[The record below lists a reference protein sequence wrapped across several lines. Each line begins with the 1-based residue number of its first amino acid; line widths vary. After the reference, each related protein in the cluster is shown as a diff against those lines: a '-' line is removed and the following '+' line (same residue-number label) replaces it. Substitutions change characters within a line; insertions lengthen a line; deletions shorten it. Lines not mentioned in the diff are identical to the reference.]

1 MPLARWVPGLD
12 SLLHYRRAWF
22 RPDVQ
27 AGLSV
32 AAIQIP
38 TAIAYAQIAGFP
50 PQVGLYACILPM
62 LIYALIGSSRQLMV
76 GPDAATAAM
85 VAAAIT
91 PLAAGD
97 PQRLVDLSMIVAIMV
112 GLFSIV
118 AGLARAGFIA
128 SFLSRP
134 ILVGYLNGI
143 GLSLLVGQLGKLFG
157 YEAATS
163 GFVAGILALLGN
175 LLHIHWPTL
184 ILGSLSLLLM
194 VLLPRRFP
202 QLPGAL
208 CGVLL
213 ASLAA
218 ALLGLDRYGVELLG
232 EVPAGLPQLSWPQ
245 TSLEEL
251 KSLLRDATGI
261 TVVSFC
267 SAMLTARSF
276 AARHGYSINAN
287 HEFVALGLANIG
299 AGVSQGFAIS
309 GADSRTAVN
318 DMVGGKTQLVGV
330 VAALVIAATLL
341 LLNKPLGWVPMPA
354 LGAVLLLAGWGL
366 IDVQALKGFWKL
378 SRFEF
383 SLCLLTTVGVLSVGV
398 LPGIFVAVSIAV
410 LRLLYYTYRPSDAVL
425 GWMHG
430 IDGQVEL
437 AKYPQATTLP
447 GLVIYRF
454 DAPPVVLQR
463 RLLQAAGAC
472 RGGRQRA
479 AECGAAQRRSHDQP
493 RHQRPGHPPRGA
505 TDPQGPGRAPIAG
518 AGDRADAGPA
528 ATLEHARRDQAAA
541 GVQLGAFGGQCLSLL
556 AAPAGKTR
564 RPGRGYKRKCLTM
577 PCSSRPSSA
586 SCSLDEAVDCMA
598 WAD

>member
-163 GFVAGILALLGN
+163 GFVAGILALLEN

-213 ASLAA
+213 ASLVA

-276 AARHGYSINAN
+276 AARHGYSINPN

-454 DAPPVVLQR
+454 DAPLLFFNADYFKQRVLAVVDGSERPNAVLLNAEAMTNLDISGLATLHEVQQILKAQGVHLSLARVTGQTLDLLQR
-463 RLLQAAGAC
+463 SSMLGEIKPPLVFSSVRSGVSAYRYWLRQQERLAA
-472 RGGRQRA
+472 
-479 AECGAAQRRSHDQP
+479 
-493 RHQRPGHPPRGA
+493 
-505 TDPQGPGRAPIAG
+505 
-518 AGDRADAGPA
+518 
-528 ATLEHARRDQAAA
+528 QAAA
-541 GVQLGAFGGQCLSLL
+541 TSGNA
-556 AAPAGKTR
+556 
-564 RPGRGYKRKCLTM
+564 
-577 PCSSRPSSA
+577 
-586 SCSLDEAVDCMA
+586 
-598 WAD
+598 

>member
-85 VAAAIT
+85 VAAVIT

-163 GFVAGILALLGN
+163 GFVAGILALLEN

-202 QLPGAL
+202 QLPRAL

-454 DAPPVVLQR
+454 DAPLLFFNADYFKQRVLAVVDGSERPNAVLLNAEAMTNLDISGLATLHEVQQILKAQGVHLSLARVTGQTLDLLQR
-463 RLLQAAGAC
+463 SSMLGEIKPPLVFSSVRSGVSAYRYWLRQQERLAA
-472 RGGRQRA
+472 
-479 AECGAAQRRSHDQP
+479 
-493 RHQRPGHPPRGA
+493 
-505 TDPQGPGRAPIAG
+505 
-518 AGDRADAGPA
+518 
-528 ATLEHARRDQAAA
+528 QAAA
-541 GVQLGAFGGQCLSLL
+541 TSGNA
-556 AAPAGKTR
+556 
-564 RPGRGYKRKCLTM
+564 
-577 PCSSRPSSA
+577 
-586 SCSLDEAVDCMA
+586 
-598 WAD
+598 

>member
-163 GFVAGILALLGN
+163 GFVAGILALLEN

-276 AARHGYSINAN
+276 AARHGYSINPN

-354 LGAVLLLAGWGL
+354 LGAVLLLASWGL

-454 DAPPVVLQR
+454 DAPLLFFNADYFKQRVLAVVDGSERPNAVLLNAEAMTNLDISGLATLHEVQQILKAQGVHLSLARVTGQTLDLLQR
-463 RLLQAAGAC
+463 SSMLGEIKPPLVFSSVRSGVSAYRYWLRQQERLAA
-472 RGGRQRA
+472 
-479 AECGAAQRRSHDQP
+479 
-493 RHQRPGHPPRGA
+493 
-505 TDPQGPGRAPIAG
+505 
-518 AGDRADAGPA
+518 
-528 ATLEHARRDQAAA
+528 QAAA
-541 GVQLGAFGGQCLSLL
+541 TSGNA
-556 AAPAGKTR
+556 
-564 RPGRGYKRKCLTM
+564 
-577 PCSSRPSSA
+577 
-586 SCSLDEAVDCMA
+586 
-598 WAD
+598 

>member
-97 PQRLVDLSMIVAIMV
+97 PQCLVDLSMIVAIMV

-163 GFVAGILALLGN
+163 GFVAGILALLEN

-299 AGVSQGFAIS
+299 AGASQGFAIS

-454 DAPPVVLQR
+454 DAPLLFFNADYFKQRVLAVVDGSERPNAVLLNAEAMTNLDISGLATLHEVQQILKAQGVHLSLARVTGQTLDLLQR
-463 RLLQAAGAC
+463 SSMLGEIKPPLVFSSVRSGVSAYRYWLRQQERLAA
-472 RGGRQRA
+472 
-479 AECGAAQRRSHDQP
+479 
-493 RHQRPGHPPRGA
+493 
-505 TDPQGPGRAPIAG
+505 
-518 AGDRADAGPA
+518 
-528 ATLEHARRDQAAA
+528 QAAA
-541 GVQLGAFGGQCLSLL
+541 TSGNA
-556 AAPAGKTR
+556 
-564 RPGRGYKRKCLTM
+564 
-577 PCSSRPSSA
+577 
-586 SCSLDEAVDCMA
+586 
-598 WAD
+598 

>member
-163 GFVAGILALLGN
+163 GFVAGILALLEN

-202 QLPGAL
+202 QLPGVL

-276 AARHGYSINAN
+276 GARHGYSINAN

-454 DAPPVVLQR
+454 DAPLLFFNADYFKQRVLAVVDGSERPNAVLLNAEAMTNLDISGLATLHEVQQILKAQGVHLSLARVTGQTLDLLQR
-463 RLLQAAGAC
+463 SSMLGEIKPPLVFSSVRSGVSAYRYWLRQQERLAA
-472 RGGRQRA
+472 
-479 AECGAAQRRSHDQP
+479 
-493 RHQRPGHPPRGA
+493 
-505 TDPQGPGRAPIAG
+505 
-518 AGDRADAGPA
+518 
-528 ATLEHARRDQAAA
+528 QAAA
-541 GVQLGAFGGQCLSLL
+541 TSGNA
-556 AAPAGKTR
+556 
-564 RPGRGYKRKCLTM
+564 
-577 PCSSRPSSA
+577 
-586 SCSLDEAVDCMA
+586 
-598 WAD
+598 

>member
-163 GFVAGILALLGN
+163 GFVAGILALLEN

-251 KSLLRDATGI
+251 KSLLRDTTGI

-454 DAPPVVLQR
+454 DAPLLFFNADYFKQRVLAVVDGSERPNAVLLNAEAMTNLDISGLATLHEVQQILKAQGVHLSLARVTGQTLDLLQR
-463 RLLQAAGAC
+463 SSMLGEIKPPLVFSSVRSGVSAYRYWLRQQERLAA
-472 RGGRQRA
+472 
-479 AECGAAQRRSHDQP
+479 
-493 RHQRPGHPPRGA
+493 
-505 TDPQGPGRAPIAG
+505 
-518 AGDRADAGPA
+518 
-528 ATLEHARRDQAAA
+528 QAAA
-541 GVQLGAFGGQCLSLL
+541 TSGNA
-556 AAPAGKTR
+556 
-564 RPGRGYKRKCLTM
+564 
-577 PCSSRPSSA
+577 
-586 SCSLDEAVDCMA
+586 
-598 WAD
+598 

>member
-163 GFVAGILALLGN
+163 GFVAGILALLEN

-287 HEFVALGLANIG
+287 HELVALGLANIG

-454 DAPPVVLQR
+454 DAPLLFFNADYFKQRVLAVVDGSERPNAVLLNAEAMTNLDISGLATLHEVQQILKAQGVHLSLARVTGQTLDLLQR
-463 RLLQAAGAC
+463 SSMLGEIKPPLVFSSVRSGVSAYRYWLRQQERLAA
-472 RGGRQRA
+472 
-479 AECGAAQRRSHDQP
+479 
-493 RHQRPGHPPRGA
+493 
-505 TDPQGPGRAPIAG
+505 
-518 AGDRADAGPA
+518 
-528 ATLEHARRDQAAA
+528 QAAA
-541 GVQLGAFGGQCLSLL
+541 TSGNA
-556 AAPAGKTR
+556 
-564 RPGRGYKRKCLTM
+564 
-577 PCSSRPSSA
+577 
-586 SCSLDEAVDCMA
+586 
-598 WAD
+598 

>member
-143 GLSLLVGQLGKLFG
+143 GLNLLVGQLGKLFG

-163 GFVAGILALLGN
+163 GFVAGILALLEN

-202 QLPGAL
+202 QLPGA
-208 CGVLL
+208 VLL

-410 LRLLYYTYRPSDAVL
+410 LRLLYYIYCPSDAVL

-454 DAPPVVLQR
+454 DAPLLFFNADYFKQRVLAVVDGSERPNAVLLNAEAMTNLDISGLATLHEVQQILKAQGVHLSLARVTGQTLDLLQR
-463 RLLQAAGAC
+463 SSMLGEIKPPLVFSSVRSGVSAYRYWLRQQERLAA
-472 RGGRQRA
+472 
-479 AECGAAQRRSHDQP
+479 
-493 RHQRPGHPPRGA
+493 
-505 TDPQGPGRAPIAG
+505 
-518 AGDRADAGPA
+518 
-528 ATLEHARRDQAAA
+528 QAAA
-541 GVQLGAFGGQCLSLL
+541 TSGNA
-556 AAPAGKTR
+556 
-564 RPGRGYKRKCLTM
+564 
-577 PCSSRPSSA
+577 
-586 SCSLDEAVDCMA
+586 
-598 WAD
+598 

>member
-12 SLLHYRRAWF
+12 SLLHHRRAWF

-163 GFVAGILALLGN
+163 GFVAGILALLEN

-454 DAPPVVLQR
+454 DAPLLFFNADYFKQRVLAVVDGSERPNAVLLNAEAMTNLDISGLATLHEVQQILKAQGVHLSLARVTGQTLDLLQR
-463 RLLQAAGAC
+463 SSMLGEIKPPLVFSSVRSGVSAYRYWLRQQERLAA
-472 RGGRQRA
+472 
-479 AECGAAQRRSHDQP
+479 
-493 RHQRPGHPPRGA
+493 
-505 TDPQGPGRAPIAG
+505 
-518 AGDRADAGPA
+518 
-528 ATLEHARRDQAAA
+528 QAAA
-541 GVQLGAFGGQCLSLL
+541 TSGNA
-556 AAPAGKTR
+556 
-564 RPGRGYKRKCLTM
+564 
-577 PCSSRPSSA
+577 
-586 SCSLDEAVDCMA
+586 
-598 WAD
+598 

>member
-143 GLSLLVGQLGKLFG
+143 GLSLLVGHLGKLFG

-163 GFVAGILALLGN
+163 GFVAGILALLEN

-276 AARHGYSINAN
+276 AARHGYSINPN

-454 DAPPVVLQR
+454 DAPLLFFNADYFKQRVLAVVDGSERPNAVLLNAEAMTNLDISGLATLHEVQQILKAQGVHLSLARVTGQTLDLLQR
-463 RLLQAAGAC
+463 SSMLGEIKPPLVFSSVRSGVSAYRYGLRQQVRLAA
-472 RGGRQRA
+472 
-479 AECGAAQRRSHDQP
+479 
-493 RHQRPGHPPRGA
+493 
-505 TDPQGPGRAPIAG
+505 
-518 AGDRADAGPA
+518 
-528 ATLEHARRDQAAA
+528 QAAA
-541 GVQLGAFGGQCLSLL
+541 TSGNA
-556 AAPAGKTR
+556 
-564 RPGRGYKRKCLTM
+564 
-577 PCSSRPSSA
+577 
-586 SCSLDEAVDCMA
+586 
-598 WAD
+598 

>member
-38 TAIAYAQIAGFP
+38 TAIAYAQITGFP

-163 GFVAGILALLGN
+163 GFVAGILALLEN

-276 AARHGYSINAN
+276 GARHGYSINAN

-454 DAPPVVLQR
+454 DAPLLFFNADYFKQRVLAVVDGSERPNAVLLNAEAMTNLDISGLATLHEVQQILKAQGVHLSLARVTGQTLDLLQR
-463 RLLQAAGAC
+463 SSMLGEIKPPLVFSSVRSGVSAYRYWLRQQERLAA
-472 RGGRQRA
+472 
-479 AECGAAQRRSHDQP
+479 
-493 RHQRPGHPPRGA
+493 
-505 TDPQGPGRAPIAG
+505 
-518 AGDRADAGPA
+518 
-528 ATLEHARRDQAAA
+528 QAAA
-541 GVQLGAFGGQCLSLL
+541 TSGNA
-556 AAPAGKTR
+556 
-564 RPGRGYKRKCLTM
+564 
-577 PCSSRPSSA
+577 
-586 SCSLDEAVDCMA
+586 
-598 WAD
+598 

>member
-163 GFVAGILALLGN
+163 GFVAGILALLEN

-276 AARHGYSINAN
+276 AARHGYSITAN

-454 DAPPVVLQR
+454 DAPLLFFNADYFKQRVLAVVDGSERPNAVLLNAEAMTNLDISGLATLHEVQQILKAQGVHLSLARVTGQTLDLLQR
-463 RLLQAAGAC
+463 SSMLGEIKPPLVFSSVRSGVSAYRYWLRQQERLAA
-472 RGGRQRA
+472 
-479 AECGAAQRRSHDQP
+479 
-493 RHQRPGHPPRGA
+493 
-505 TDPQGPGRAPIAG
+505 
-518 AGDRADAGPA
+518 
-528 ATLEHARRDQAAA
+528 QAAA
-541 GVQLGAFGGQCLSLL
+541 TSGNA
-556 AAPAGKTR
+556 
-564 RPGRGYKRKCLTM
+564 
-577 PCSSRPSSA
+577 
-586 SCSLDEAVDCMA
+586 
-598 WAD
+598 

>member
-163 GFVAGILALLGN
+163 GFVAGILALLEN

-251 KSLLRDATGI
+251 KSLLRDVTGI

-454 DAPPVVLQR
+454 DAPLLFFNADYFKQRVLAVVDGSERPNAVLLNAEAMTNLDISGLATLHEVQQILKAQGVHLSLARVTGQTLDLLQR
-463 RLLQAAGAC
+463 SSMLGEIKPPLVFSSVRSGVSAYRYWLRQQERLAA
-472 RGGRQRA
+472 
-479 AECGAAQRRSHDQP
+479 
-493 RHQRPGHPPRGA
+493 
-505 TDPQGPGRAPIAG
+505 
-518 AGDRADAGPA
+518 
-528 ATLEHARRDQAAA
+528 QAAA
-541 GVQLGAFGGQCLSLL
+541 TSGNA
-556 AAPAGKTR
+556 
-564 RPGRGYKRKCLTM
+564 
-577 PCSSRPSSA
+577 
-586 SCSLDEAVDCMA
+586 
-598 WAD
+598 

>member
-91 PLAAGD
+91 LLAAGD

-163 GFVAGILALLGN
+163 GFVAGILALLEN

-454 DAPPVVLQR
+454 DAPLLFFNADYFKQRVLAVVDGSERPNAVLLNAEAMTNLDISGLATLHEVQQILKAQGVHLSLARVTGQTLDLLQR
-463 RLLQAAGAC
+463 SSMLGEIKPPLVFSSVRSGVSAYRYWLRQQERLAA
-472 RGGRQRA
+472 
-479 AECGAAQRRSHDQP
+479 
-493 RHQRPGHPPRGA
+493 
-505 TDPQGPGRAPIAG
+505 
-518 AGDRADAGPA
+518 
-528 ATLEHARRDQAAA
+528 QAAA
-541 GVQLGAFGGQCLSLL
+541 TSGNA
-556 AAPAGKTR
+556 
-564 RPGRGYKRKCLTM
+564 
-577 PCSSRPSSA
+577 
-586 SCSLDEAVDCMA
+586 
-598 WAD
+598 

>member
-1 MPLARWVPGLD
+1 MPLARRVPGLD

-163 GFVAGILALLGN
+163 GFVAGILALLEN

-454 DAPPVVLQR
+454 DAPLLFFNADYFKQRVLAVVDGSERPNAVLLNAEAMTNLDISGLATLHEVQQILKAQGVHLSLARVTGQTLDLLQR
-463 RLLQAAGAC
+463 SSMLGEIKPPLVFSSVRSGVSAYRYWLRQQERLAA
-472 RGGRQRA
+472 
-479 AECGAAQRRSHDQP
+479 
-493 RHQRPGHPPRGA
+493 
-505 TDPQGPGRAPIAG
+505 
-518 AGDRADAGPA
+518 
-528 ATLEHARRDQAAA
+528 QAAA
-541 GVQLGAFGGQCLSLL
+541 TSGNA
-556 AAPAGKTR
+556 
-564 RPGRGYKRKCLTM
+564 
-577 PCSSRPSSA
+577 
-586 SCSLDEAVDCMA
+586 
-598 WAD
+598 

>member
-163 GFVAGILALLGN
+163 GFVAGILALLEN

-454 DAPPVVLQR
+454 DAPLLFFNADYFKQRVLAVVDGSERPNAVLLNAEAMTNLDISGLATLHEVQQILKAQGVHLSLARVTGQTLDLLQR
-463 RLLQAAGAC
+463 SSMLGEIKPPLVFSSVRSGVSAYRYWL
-472 RGGRQRA
+472 RQQER
-479 AECGAAQRRSHDQP
+479 
-493 RHQRPGHPPRGA
+493 
-505 TDPQGPGRAPIAG
+505 
-518 AGDRADAGPA
+518 PA
-528 ATLEHARRDQAAA
+528 AQAAA
-541 GVQLGAFGGQCLSLL
+541 TSGNA
-556 AAPAGKTR
+556 
-564 RPGRGYKRKCLTM
+564 
-577 PCSSRPSSA
+577 
-586 SCSLDEAVDCMA
+586 
-598 WAD
+598 

>member
-163 GFVAGILALLGN
+163 GFVAGILALLEN

-330 VAALVIAATLL
+330 VAALVIAAILL

-454 DAPPVVLQR
+454 DAPLLFFNADYFKQRVLAVVDGSERPNAVLLNAEAMTNLDISGLATLHEVQQILKAQGVHLSLARVTGQTLDLLQR
-463 RLLQAAGAC
+463 SSMLGEIKPPLVFSSVRSGVSAYRYWLRQQERLAA
-472 RGGRQRA
+472 
-479 AECGAAQRRSHDQP
+479 
-493 RHQRPGHPPRGA
+493 
-505 TDPQGPGRAPIAG
+505 
-518 AGDRADAGPA
+518 
-528 ATLEHARRDQAAA
+528 QAAA
-541 GVQLGAFGGQCLSLL
+541 TSGNA
-556 AAPAGKTR
+556 
-564 RPGRGYKRKCLTM
+564 
-577 PCSSRPSSA
+577 
-586 SCSLDEAVDCMA
+586 
-598 WAD
+598 

>member
-163 GFVAGILALLGN
+163 GFVAGILALLEN

-276 AARHGYSINAN
+276 AARHGYSINPN

-410 LRLLYYTYRPSDAVL
+410 LRLLYYTYRPNDAVL

-454 DAPPVVLQR
+454 DAPLLFFNADYFKQRVLAVVDGSERPNAVLLNAEAMTNLDISGLATLHEVQQILKAQGVHLSLARVTGQTLDLLQR
-463 RLLQAAGAC
+463 SSMLGEIKPPLVFSSVRSGVSAYRYWLRQQERLAA
-472 RGGRQRA
+472 
-479 AECGAAQRRSHDQP
+479 
-493 RHQRPGHPPRGA
+493 
-505 TDPQGPGRAPIAG
+505 
-518 AGDRADAGPA
+518 
-528 ATLEHARRDQAAA
+528 QAAA
-541 GVQLGAFGGQCLSLL
+541 TSGNA
-556 AAPAGKTR
+556 
-564 RPGRGYKRKCLTM
+564 
-577 PCSSRPSSA
+577 
-586 SCSLDEAVDCMA
+586 
-598 WAD
+598 

>member
-22 RPDVQ
+22 RSDVQ

-163 GFVAGILALLGN
+163 GFIAGILALLEN

-287 HEFVALGLANIG
+287 HELVALGLANIG

-454 DAPPVVLQR
+454 DAPLLFFNADYFKQRVLAVVDGSERPNAVLLNAEAMTNLDISGLATLHEVQQILKAQGVHLSLARVTGQTLDLLQR
-463 RLLQAAGAC
+463 SSMLGEIKPPLVFSSVRSGVSAYRYWLRQQERLAA
-472 RGGRQRA
+472 
-479 AECGAAQRRSHDQP
+479 
-493 RHQRPGHPPRGA
+493 
-505 TDPQGPGRAPIAG
+505 
-518 AGDRADAGPA
+518 
-528 ATLEHARRDQAAA
+528 QAAA
-541 GVQLGAFGGQCLSLL
+541 TSGNA
-556 AAPAGKTR
+556 
-564 RPGRGYKRKCLTM
+564 
-577 PCSSRPSSA
+577 
-586 SCSLDEAVDCMA
+586 
-598 WAD
+598 

>member
-62 LIYALIGSSRQLMV
+62 LIYALIGSSRQLMG

-163 GFVAGILALLGN
+163 GFVAGILALLEN

-330 VAALVIAATLL
+330 VAALVIASTLL

-454 DAPPVVLQR
+454 DAPLLFFNADYFKQRVLAVVDGSERPNAVLLNAEAMTNLDISGLATLHEVQQILKAQGVHLSLARVTGQTLDLLQR
-463 RLLQAAGAC
+463 SSMLGEIKPPLVFSSVRSGVSAYRYWLRQQERLAA
-472 RGGRQRA
+472 
-479 AECGAAQRRSHDQP
+479 
-493 RHQRPGHPPRGA
+493 
-505 TDPQGPGRAPIAG
+505 
-518 AGDRADAGPA
+518 
-528 ATLEHARRDQAAA
+528 QAAA
-541 GVQLGAFGGQCLSLL
+541 TSGNA
-556 AAPAGKTR
+556 
-564 RPGRGYKRKCLTM
+564 
-577 PCSSRPSSA
+577 
-586 SCSLDEAVDCMA
+586 
-598 WAD
+598 

>member
-163 GFVAGILALLGN
+163 GFVAGILALLEN

-251 KSLLRDATGI
+251 KSLLRDATDI

-454 DAPPVVLQR
+454 DAPLLFFNADYFKQRVLAVVDGSERPNAVLLNAEAMTNLDISGLATLHEVQQILKAQGVHLSLARVTGQTLDLLQR
-463 RLLQAAGAC
+463 SSMLGEIKPPLVFSSVRSGVSAYRYWLRQQERLAA
-472 RGGRQRA
+472 
-479 AECGAAQRRSHDQP
+479 
-493 RHQRPGHPPRGA
+493 
-505 TDPQGPGRAPIAG
+505 
-518 AGDRADAGPA
+518 
-528 ATLEHARRDQAAA
+528 QAAA
-541 GVQLGAFGGQCLSLL
+541 TSGNA
-556 AAPAGKTR
+556 
-564 RPGRGYKRKCLTM
+564 
-577 PCSSRPSSA
+577 
-586 SCSLDEAVDCMA
+586 
-598 WAD
+598 

>member
-38 TAIAYAQIAGFP
+38 TAITYAQIAGFP

-163 GFVAGILALLGN
+163 GFVAGILALLEN

-276 AARHGYSINAN
+276 AARHGYSINPN

-454 DAPPVVLQR
+454 DAPLLFFNADYFKQRVLAVVDGSERPNAVLLNAEAMTNLDISGLATLHEVQQILKAQGVHLSLARVTGQTLDLLQR
-463 RLLQAAGAC
+463 SSMLGEIKPPLVFSSVRSGVSAYRYWLRQQERLAA
-472 RGGRQRA
+472 
-479 AECGAAQRRSHDQP
+479 
-493 RHQRPGHPPRGA
+493 
-505 TDPQGPGRAPIAG
+505 
-518 AGDRADAGPA
+518 
-528 ATLEHARRDQAAA
+528 QAAA
-541 GVQLGAFGGQCLSLL
+541 TSGNA
-556 AAPAGKTR
+556 
-564 RPGRGYKRKCLTM
+564 
-577 PCSSRPSSA
+577 
-586 SCSLDEAVDCMA
+586 
-598 WAD
+598 

>member
-76 GPDAATAAM
+76 GAEAATEAL

-163 GFVAGILALLGN
+163 GFVAGILALLEN

-454 DAPPVVLQR
+454 DAPLLFFNADYFKQRVLAVVDGSERPNAVLLNAEAMTNLDISGLATLHEVQQILKAQGVHLSLARVTGQTLDLLQR
-463 RLLQAAGAC
+463 SSMLGEIKPPLVFSSVRSGVSAYRYWLRQQERLAA
-472 RGGRQRA
+472 
-479 AECGAAQRRSHDQP
+479 
-493 RHQRPGHPPRGA
+493 
-505 TDPQGPGRAPIAG
+505 
-518 AGDRADAGPA
+518 
-528 ATLEHARRDQAAA
+528 QAAA
-541 GVQLGAFGGQCLSLL
+541 TSGNA
-556 AAPAGKTR
+556 
-564 RPGRGYKRKCLTM
+564 
-577 PCSSRPSSA
+577 
-586 SCSLDEAVDCMA
+586 
-598 WAD
+598 

>member
-118 AGLARAGFIA
+118 AGLARAGVIA

-134 ILVGYLNGI
+134 LLVGYLNGI

-163 GFVAGILALLGN
+163 GFVAGILALLEN

-276 AARHGYSINAN
+276 AARHGYSINPN

-454 DAPPVVLQR
+454 DAPLLFFNADYFKQRVLAVVDGSERPNAVLLNAEAMTNLDISGLATLHEVQQILKAQGVHLSLARVTGQTLDLLQR
-463 RLLQAAGAC
+463 SSMLGEIKPPLVFSSVRSGVSAYRYWLRQQERLAA
-472 RGGRQRA
+472 
-479 AECGAAQRRSHDQP
+479 
-493 RHQRPGHPPRGA
+493 
-505 TDPQGPGRAPIAG
+505 
-518 AGDRADAGPA
+518 
-528 ATLEHARRDQAAA
+528 QAAA
-541 GVQLGAFGGQCLSLL
+541 TSGNA
-556 AAPAGKTR
+556 
-564 RPGRGYKRKCLTM
+564 
-577 PCSSRPSSA
+577 
-586 SCSLDEAVDCMA
+586 
-598 WAD
+598 

>member
-134 ILVGYLNGI
+134 ILVGYLNGV

-163 GFVAGILALLGN
+163 GFVAGILALLEN

-454 DAPPVVLQR
+454 DAPLLFFNADYFKQQVLAVVDGSERPNAVLLNAEAMTNLDISGLATLHEVQQILKAQGVHLSLARVTGQTLDLLQR
-463 RLLQAAGAC
+463 SSMLGEIKPPLVFSSVRSGVSAYRYWLRQQERLAA
-472 RGGRQRA
+472 
-479 AECGAAQRRSHDQP
+479 
-493 RHQRPGHPPRGA
+493 
-505 TDPQGPGRAPIAG
+505 
-518 AGDRADAGPA
+518 
-528 ATLEHARRDQAAA
+528 QAAA
-541 GVQLGAFGGQCLSLL
+541 TSGNA
-556 AAPAGKTR
+556 
-564 RPGRGYKRKCLTM
+564 
-577 PCSSRPSSA
+577 
-586 SCSLDEAVDCMA
+586 
-598 WAD
+598 

>member
-85 VAAAIT
+85 VGAAIT

-163 GFVAGILALLGN
+163 GFVAGILALLEN

-454 DAPPVVLQR
+454 DAPLLFFNADYFKQRVLAVVDGSERPNAVLLNAEAMTNLDISGLATLHEVQQILKAQGVHLSLARVTGQTLDLLQR
-463 RLLQAAGAC
+463 SSMLGEIKPPLVFSSVRSGVSAYRYWLRQQERLAA
-472 RGGRQRA
+472 
-479 AECGAAQRRSHDQP
+479 
-493 RHQRPGHPPRGA
+493 
-505 TDPQGPGRAPIAG
+505 
-518 AGDRADAGPA
+518 
-528 ATLEHARRDQAAA
+528 QAAA
-541 GVQLGAFGGQCLSLL
+541 TSGNA
-556 AAPAGKTR
+556 
-564 RPGRGYKRKCLTM
+564 
-577 PCSSRPSSA
+577 
-586 SCSLDEAVDCMA
+586 
-598 WAD
+598 

>member
-22 RPDVQ
+22 RSDVQ

-163 GFVAGILALLGN
+163 GFVAGILALLEN

-287 HEFVALGLANIG
+287 HELVALGLANIG

-454 DAPPVVLQR
+454 DAPLLFFNADYFKQRVLAVVDGSERPNAVLLNAEAMTNLDISGLATLHEVQQILKAQGVHLSLARVTGQTLDLLQR
-463 RLLQAAGAC
+463 SSMLGEIKPPLVFSSVRSGVSAYRYWLRQQERLAA
-472 RGGRQRA
+472 
-479 AECGAAQRRSHDQP
+479 
-493 RHQRPGHPPRGA
+493 
-505 TDPQGPGRAPIAG
+505 
-518 AGDRADAGPA
+518 
-528 ATLEHARRDQAAA
+528 QAAA
-541 GVQLGAFGGQCLSLL
+541 TSGNA
-556 AAPAGKTR
+556 
-564 RPGRGYKRKCLTM
+564 
-577 PCSSRPSSA
+577 
-586 SCSLDEAVDCMA
+586 
-598 WAD
+598 

>member
-32 AAIQIP
+32 AAIQTP

-163 GFVAGILALLGN
+163 GFVAGILALLEN

-276 AARHGYSINAN
+276 AARHGYSINPN

-454 DAPPVVLQR
+454 DAPLLFFNADYFKQRVLAVVDGSERPNAVLLNAEAMTNLDISGLATLHEVQQILKAQGVHLSLARVTGQTLDLLQR
-463 RLLQAAGAC
+463 SSMLGEIKPPLVFSSVRSGVSAYRYWLRQQERLAA
-472 RGGRQRA
+472 
-479 AECGAAQRRSHDQP
+479 
-493 RHQRPGHPPRGA
+493 
-505 TDPQGPGRAPIAG
+505 
-518 AGDRADAGPA
+518 
-528 ATLEHARRDQAAA
+528 QAAA
-541 GVQLGAFGGQCLSLL
+541 TSGNA
-556 AAPAGKTR
+556 
-564 RPGRGYKRKCLTM
+564 
-577 PCSSRPSSA
+577 
-586 SCSLDEAVDCMA
+586 
-598 WAD
+598 

>member
-163 GFVAGILALLGN
+163 GFVAGILALLEN

-454 DAPPVVLQR
+454 DAPLLFFNADYFKQRVLAVVDGSER
-463 RLLQAAGAC
+463 PNAVLLN
-472 RGGRQRA
+472 
-479 AECGAAQRRSHDQP
+479 AEAMTNLDISGL
-493 RHQRPGHPPRGA
+493 
-505 TDPQGPGRAPIAG
+505 
-518 AGDRADAGPA
+518 
-528 ATLEHARRDQAAA
+528 ATLHEVQQILKAQGVHLSLARVTGQTLDLLHRSSMLGEIKPPLVFSSVRSGVSAYRYWLRQQERLAAQAAA
-541 GVQLGAFGGQCLSLL
+541 TSGNA
-556 AAPAGKTR
+556 
-564 RPGRGYKRKCLTM
+564 
-577 PCSSRPSSA
+577 
-586 SCSLDEAVDCMA
+586 
-598 WAD
+598 

>member
-62 LIYALIGSSRQLMV
+62 LIYPLIGSSRQLMV

-163 GFVAGILALLGN
+163 GFVAGILALLEN

-454 DAPPVVLQR
+454 DAPLLFFNADYFKQRVLAVVDGSERPNAVLLNAEAMTNLDISGLATLHEVQQILKAQGVHLSLARVTGQTLDLLQR
-463 RLLQAAGAC
+463 SSMLGEIKPPLVFSSVRSGVSAYRYWLRQQERLAA
-472 RGGRQRA
+472 
-479 AECGAAQRRSHDQP
+479 
-493 RHQRPGHPPRGA
+493 
-505 TDPQGPGRAPIAG
+505 
-518 AGDRADAGPA
+518 
-528 ATLEHARRDQAAA
+528 QAAA
-541 GVQLGAFGGQCLSLL
+541 TSGNA
-556 AAPAGKTR
+556 
-564 RPGRGYKRKCLTM
+564 
-577 PCSSRPSSA
+577 
-586 SCSLDEAVDCMA
+586 
-598 WAD
+598 

>member
-454 DAPPVVLQR
+454 DAPLLFFNADYFKQQVLAVVDGSERPNAVLLNAEAMTNLDISGLATLHEVQQILKAQGVHLSLARVTGQTLDLLQR
-463 RLLQAAGAC
+463 SSMLGEIKPPLVFSSVRSGVSAYRYWLRQQERLAA
-472 RGGRQRA
+472 
-479 AECGAAQRRSHDQP
+479 
-493 RHQRPGHPPRGA
+493 
-505 TDPQGPGRAPIAG
+505 
-518 AGDRADAGPA
+518 
-528 ATLEHARRDQAAA
+528 QAAA
-541 GVQLGAFGGQCLSLL
+541 TSGNA
-556 AAPAGKTR
+556 
-564 RPGRGYKRKCLTM
+564 
-577 PCSSRPSSA
+577 
-586 SCSLDEAVDCMA
+586 
-598 WAD
+598 

>member
-163 GFVAGILALLGN
+163 GFVAGILALLEN

-267 SAMLTARSF
+267 STMLTARSF
-276 AARHGYSINAN
+276 AARHGYSINPN

-454 DAPPVVLQR
+454 DAPLLFFNADYFKQRVLAVVDGSERPNAVLLNAEAMTNLDISGLATLHEVQQILKAQGVHLSLARVTGQTLDLLQR
-463 RLLQAAGAC
+463 SSMLGEIKPPLVFSSVRSGVSAYRYWLRQQERLAA
-472 RGGRQRA
+472 
-479 AECGAAQRRSHDQP
+479 
-493 RHQRPGHPPRGA
+493 
-505 TDPQGPGRAPIAG
+505 
-518 AGDRADAGPA
+518 
-528 ATLEHARRDQAAA
+528 QAAA
-541 GVQLGAFGGQCLSLL
+541 TSGNA
-556 AAPAGKTR
+556 
-564 RPGRGYKRKCLTM
+564 
-577 PCSSRPSSA
+577 
-586 SCSLDEAVDCMA
+586 
-598 WAD
+598 

>member
-163 GFVAGILALLGN
+163 GFVAGILALLEN

-383 SLCLLTTVGVLSVGV
+383 SLCLLTTVGVLIVGV

-454 DAPPVVLQR
+454 DAPLLFFNADYFKQRVLAVVDGSERPNAVLLNAEAMTNLDISGLATLHEVQQILKAQGVHLSLARVTGQTLDLLQR
-463 RLLQAAGAC
+463 SSMLGEIKPPLVFSSVRSGVSAYRYWLRQQERLAA
-472 RGGRQRA
+472 
-479 AECGAAQRRSHDQP
+479 
-493 RHQRPGHPPRGA
+493 
-505 TDPQGPGRAPIAG
+505 
-518 AGDRADAGPA
+518 
-528 ATLEHARRDQAAA
+528 QAAA
-541 GVQLGAFGGQCLSLL
+541 TSGNA
-556 AAPAGKTR
+556 
-564 RPGRGYKRKCLTM
+564 
-577 PCSSRPSSA
+577 
-586 SCSLDEAVDCMA
+586 
-598 WAD
+598 

>member
-163 GFVAGILALLGN
+163 GFVAGILALLEN

-276 AARHGYSINAN
+276 AARHGYSINPN

-318 DMVGGKTQLVGV
+318 DMVGSKTQLVGV

-454 DAPPVVLQR
+454 DAPLLFFNADYFKQRVLAVVDGSERPNAVLLNAEAMTNLDISGLATLHEVQQILKAQGVHLSLARVTGQTLDLLQR
-463 RLLQAAGAC
+463 SSMLGEIKPPLVFSSVRSGVSAYRYWLRQQERLAA
-472 RGGRQRA
+472 
-479 AECGAAQRRSHDQP
+479 
-493 RHQRPGHPPRGA
+493 
-505 TDPQGPGRAPIAG
+505 
-518 AGDRADAGPA
+518 
-528 ATLEHARRDQAAA
+528 QAAA
-541 GVQLGAFGGQCLSLL
+541 TSGNA
-556 AAPAGKTR
+556 
-564 RPGRGYKRKCLTM
+564 
-577 PCSSRPSSA
+577 
-586 SCSLDEAVDCMA
+586 
-598 WAD
+598 

>member
-163 GFVAGILALLGN
+163 GFVAGILALLEN

-276 AARHGYSINAN
+276 AARHGYSINPN

-454 DAPPVVLQR
+454 DAPLLFFNADYFKQRVLAVVDGSERPNAVLLNAEAITNLDISGLATLHEVQQILKAQGVHLSLARVTGQTLDLLQR
-463 RLLQAAGAC
+463 SSMLGEIKPPLVFSSVRSGVSAYRYWLRQQERLAA
-472 RGGRQRA
+472 
-479 AECGAAQRRSHDQP
+479 
-493 RHQRPGHPPRGA
+493 
-505 TDPQGPGRAPIAG
+505 
-518 AGDRADAGPA
+518 
-528 ATLEHARRDQAAA
+528 QAAA
-541 GVQLGAFGGQCLSLL
+541 TSGNA
-556 AAPAGKTR
+556 
-564 RPGRGYKRKCLTM
+564 
-577 PCSSRPSSA
+577 
-586 SCSLDEAVDCMA
+586 
-598 WAD
+598 

>member
-163 GFVAGILALLGN
+163 GFVAGILALLEN

-330 VAALVIAATLL
+330 VAALVIASTLL

-454 DAPPVVLQR
+454 DAPLLFFNADYFKQRVLAVVDGSKRPNAVLLNAEAMTNLDISGLATLHEVQQILKAQGVHLSLARVTGQTLDLLQR
-463 RLLQAAGAC
+463 SSMLGEIKPPLVFSSVRSGVSAYRYWLRQQERLAA
-472 RGGRQRA
+472 
-479 AECGAAQRRSHDQP
+479 
-493 RHQRPGHPPRGA
+493 
-505 TDPQGPGRAPIAG
+505 
-518 AGDRADAGPA
+518 
-528 ATLEHARRDQAAA
+528 QAAA
-541 GVQLGAFGGQCLSLL
+541 TSGNA
-556 AAPAGKTR
+556 
-564 RPGRGYKRKCLTM
+564 
-577 PCSSRPSSA
+577 
-586 SCSLDEAVDCMA
+586 
-598 WAD
+598 

>member
-163 GFVAGILALLGN
+163 GFVAGIPLLEN

-276 AARHGYSINAN
+276 AARHGYSINPN

-454 DAPPVVLQR
+454 DAPLLFFNADYFKQRVLAVVDGSERPNAVLLNAEAMTNLDISGLATLHEVQQILKAQGVHLSLARVTGQTLDLLQR
-463 RLLQAAGAC
+463 SSMLGEIKPPLVFSSVRSGVSAYRYWLRQQERLAA
-472 RGGRQRA
+472 
-479 AECGAAQRRSHDQP
+479 
-493 RHQRPGHPPRGA
+493 
-505 TDPQGPGRAPIAG
+505 
-518 AGDRADAGPA
+518 
-528 ATLEHARRDQAAA
+528 QAAA
-541 GVQLGAFGGQCLSLL
+541 TSGNA
-556 AAPAGKTR
+556 
-564 RPGRGYKRKCLTM
+564 
-577 PCSSRPSSA
+577 
-586 SCSLDEAVDCMA
+586 
-598 WAD
+598 

>member
-163 GFVAGILALLGN
+163 GFVAGILALLEN

-454 DAPPVVLQR
+454 DAPLLFFNADYFKQRVLAVVDGSERPNAVLLNAEAMTNLDISGLATLHEVQQILKAQGVHLSLARVTGQTLDLLQR
-463 RLLQAAGAC
+463 SSMLGEIKPPLVFSSVRSGVSAYRYWLRQQQRLAA
-472 RGGRQRA
+472 
-479 AECGAAQRRSHDQP
+479 
-493 RHQRPGHPPRGA
+493 
-505 TDPQGPGRAPIAG
+505 
-518 AGDRADAGPA
+518 
-528 ATLEHARRDQAAA
+528 QAAA
-541 GVQLGAFGGQCLSLL
+541 TSGNA
-556 AAPAGKTR
+556 
-564 RPGRGYKRKCLTM
+564 
-577 PCSSRPSSA
+577 
-586 SCSLDEAVDCMA
+586 
-598 WAD
+598 

>member
-163 GFVAGILALLGN
+163 GFVAGILALLEN

-232 EVPAGLPQLSWPQ
+232 EVPAGLPQLRWPQ

-276 AARHGYSINAN
+276 AARHGYSINPN

-454 DAPPVVLQR
+454 DAPLLFFNADYFKQRVLAVVDGSERPNAVLLNAEAMTNLDISGLATLHEVQQILKAQGVHLSLARVTGQTLDLLQR
-463 RLLQAAGAC
+463 SSMLGEIKPPLVFSSVRSGVSAYRYWLRQQERLAA
-472 RGGRQRA
+472 
-479 AECGAAQRRSHDQP
+479 
-493 RHQRPGHPPRGA
+493 
-505 TDPQGPGRAPIAG
+505 
-518 AGDRADAGPA
+518 
-528 ATLEHARRDQAAA
+528 QAAA
-541 GVQLGAFGGQCLSLL
+541 TSGNA
-556 AAPAGKTR
+556 
-564 RPGRGYKRKCLTM
+564 
-577 PCSSRPSSA
+577 
-586 SCSLDEAVDCMA
+586 
-598 WAD
+598 